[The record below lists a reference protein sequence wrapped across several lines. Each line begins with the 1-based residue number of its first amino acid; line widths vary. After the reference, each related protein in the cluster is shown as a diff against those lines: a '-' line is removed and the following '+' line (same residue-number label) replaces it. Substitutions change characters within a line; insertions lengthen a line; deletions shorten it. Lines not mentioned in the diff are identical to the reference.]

1 MVVVRCLSVFL
12 LSLPLVAVTMVV
24 VAVTMVFVAMTM
36 STMAMTVTTSM
47 TVCMSVKE
55 KHSKNINN
63 KPKRTNSEDQ
73 HGTIQLLW
81 SDQSFYCAD
90 KYGQTQGYEEH
101 SVDLSSKYTSTHP
114 AVSVT

>member
-1 MVVVRCLSVFL
+1 
-12 LSLPLVAVTMVV
+12 
-24 VAVTMVFVAMTM
+24 
-36 STMAMTVTTSM
+36 MAMTVTTSM

-114 AVSVT
+114 AVSVTCF